1 MSRRFI
7 TATLLALSVMFF
19 GQACATKKFVRK
31 TIDERVAPLEG
42 RTAELEE
49 SVRRNSSAIKEVD
62 DRLSRRIDTVS
73 VKAEEAEKKATEA
86 DRKAVEADRKAVAVR
101 TDLVEAT
108 RELDTF
114 TVVRTEKVYFK
125 TGRFELSADEKLKLD
140 SIASYVK
147 GRKGTRIEIAG
158 FADRRGGERY
168 NIKLT
173 DNRANEVKLYL
184 FRAHGIDL
192 YRITYIGA
200 GKIDDEARTKE
211 ELQENRRVEVRVL
224 ENKVVNKSGGNG

>member
-101 TDLVEAT
+101 TDLVET
-108 RELDTF
+108 SKEIDTF
-114 TVVRTEKVYFK
+114 TVVRNEKVYFK

-158 FADRRGGERY
+158 YADRRGGIRY
-168 NIKLT
+168 NERLT
-173 DNRANEVKLYL
+173 ENRADEVKRYL
-184 FRAHGIDL
+184 FRVHGIDL

-200 GKIDDEARTKE
+200 GKIDDEARTRE